1 MGVPPVMT
9 QYEKPNNTSQ
19 RTAPMTLRYLAVVI
33 LLSAVGAG
41 LLGLR
46 QQQLNDKHA
55 MAQSHAEM
63 KTSREHIKDLQVR
76 IAKMTRPEALH
87 QAIERAELQVE
98 PIARRPVI
106 DEESNSEQ
114 AEPSD
119 G

>member
-1 MGVPPVMT
+1 
-9 QYEKPNNTSQ
+9 
-19 RTAPMTLRYLAVVI
+19 MTLRYLAVVV

-63 KTSREHIKDLQVR
+63 KEAREHIKDLQVR
-76 IAKMTRPEALH
+76 IAKMTRPEALNE
-87 QAIERAELQVE
+87 AIERVQLRVE
-98 PIARRPVI
+98 PISRRPAADQNS
-106 DEESNSEQ
+106 DESEQ
-114 AEPSD
+114 QD

>member
-1 MGVPPVMT
+1 
-9 QYEKPNNTSQ
+9 
-19 RTAPMTLRYLAVVI
+19 MTLRYLAVVV

-63 KTSREHIKDLQVR
+63 KDAREHIKDLQVR
-76 IAKMTRPEALH
+76 IAKMTRPEALKD
-87 QAIERAELQVE
+87 AIERADLRVE
-98 PIARRPVI
+98 PISKRQAT
-106 DEESNSEQ
+106 EEENEQ
-114 AEPSD
+114 AEPTD